1 MLSPDSPL
9 GARRMEVIGV
19 PGIPEVKAGVRLA
32 EMIAGAADAA
42 GTPLRPGD
50 ITVVAQKIVSKAEG
64 RTVRLEGVRPGAE
77 ACRVAA
83 EAGRDP
89 RLVEVVLGQSKRIIR
104 VGRGVVIVETH
115 DGLICANAG
124 VDSSNV
130 PGTDVVALLP
140 EDCDASA
147 RKIRDGLSQAA
158 GGPVAVIVSDSF
170 GRPWREG
177 SVNVAIGVAG
187 MKPLR
192 DQRGEEDG
200 YGHILRVT
208 VVSVADEV
216 ASAAQLV
223 MGEVHGM
230 PAAIVR
236 GVEWEES
243 EEGAGAL
250 IRVASR
256 DLFR

>member
-1 MLSPDSPL
+1 M
-9 GARRMEVIGV
+9 
-19 PGIPEVKAGVRLA
+19 PGIPEVKAGDALA
-32 EMIAGAADAA
+32 AIIAGAAKAA
-42 GTPLRPGD
+42 RTPVRPRD
-50 ITVVAQKIVSKAEG
+50 IAVVAQKVISKAEG
-64 RTVRLEGVRPGAE
+64 RTVRLEDVTPGPE
-77 ACRVAA
+77 ALRVAA

-89 RLVEVVLGQSKRIIR
+89 RLVEVVLRQSKRIVRI
-104 VGRGVVIVETH
+104 GRGVVIVETH
-115 DGLICANAG
+115 GGLICANAG

-130 PGTDVVALLP
+130 PGKDVVTLLP

-147 RKIRDGLSQAA
+147 RKIRDGLEQAA

-223 MGEVHGM
+223 IGEVHGT
-230 PAAIVR
+230 PAAVVR
-236 GVEWEES
+236 GVDWEES

-250 IRVASR
+250 IRAASM